1 VAPEAFVLGLGKHIA
16 AGSAGYGSA
25 AASPP
30 GAGAAADR
38 HTTTIC
44 PVPDCRSPFQTAF
57 DVRAGMI
64 VPSAAN

>member
-1 VAPEAFVLGLGKHIA
+1 VQELRLTG
-16 AGSAGYGSA
+16 
-25 AASPP
+25 
-30 GAGAAADR
+30 

-44 PVPDCRSPFQTAF
+44 PVPDRRSPFQTAF